1 MADSTQSVLE
11 TNINATPTFLLNGEP
26 IALSTP
32 GALDAAVR
40 AIP

>member
-1 MADSTQSVLE
+1 MADSTQSVLK
-11 TNINATPTFLLNGEP
+11 TINATPTVLLNGEP